1 MNTTYQPEHEE
12 TLDPE
17 NWDLARDLGHRMIDD
32 LIDYWQTV
40 RERPVWQRLPAEVK
54 ERFDEPLPE
63 EPQGMQQAYQDF
75 QDLVLPYPKGNIH
88 PRFWGWVDGTGT
100 VFGAFA
106 EMLAAGMNSNLG
118 VADHSAVHVERQVI
132 NWSKKMLGFPGAASG
147 ILTSGGSEANLIGL
161 LVARNSVANADIG
174 NYGVGNAEG
183 RLTLYGST
191 ESHSSLM
198 KAADILGLGKDAF
211 RKVPVN
217 ENFEV
222 DVGALR
228 AAIVRDREQGQV
240 PFCIVGNAG
249 TVNTGAID
257 PLAKLAELAQAEKLW
272 FHIDGA
278 FGALAALL
286 PEYEEKIRGLRKADS
301 VAFDFHKWLYVPY
314 EAACVLVRDA
324 EKHRNALAVS
334 ADYLNPQARGMAA
347 GPEPLANYSIQLSR
361 GFKALKVWLS
371 LKEHGIDKYRRLIR
385 QNIHQARYLGSLVEG
400 SPKLELLAPVSLN
413 IVCYRYNP
421 GGFDEDELNRLNQTL
436 LAELQERG
444 IAAPSYTVINGRFA
458 IRMANTNHRS
468 RRKDFHHLVQA
479 SLAIGE
485 AILCARPAEAAAC
498 K

>member
-17 NWDLARDLGHRMIDD
+17 DWDLARGLGHRMIDD
-32 LIDYWQTV
+32 LIDYWKTV
-40 RERPVWQRLPAEVK
+40 RDRPVWKRPPDEVK
-54 ERFDEPLPE
+54 ARFHEPLPE
-63 EPQGMQQAYQDF
+63 KPQGMQQAYRDF
-75 QDLVLPYPKGNIH
+75 QDLVFPYPKGNIH
-88 PRFWGWVDGTGT
+88 PSFWGWVDGTGT

-118 VADHSAVHVERQVI
+118 VADHSAVYVERQVI
-132 NWSKKMLGFPGAASG
+132 SWSKEMLGFPGTASG
-147 ILTSGGSEANLIGL
+147 ILTSGASEANLIGL
-161 LVARNSVANADIG
+161 LVARNSVANTDVG
-174 NYGVGNAEG
+174 NYGMGNAEG

-191 ESHSSLM
+191 ESHSSLI
-198 KAADILGLGKDAF
+198 KAADILGLGKEAF

-217 ENFEV
+217 ENFQI
-222 DVGALR
+222 DLGALR
-228 AAIVRDREQGQV
+228 AAIVRDREQGHV

-257 PLAKLAELAQAEKLW
+257 PLDELAELARAEKLW

-286 PEYEEKIRGLRKADS
+286 PEYENKIRGLSKADS
-301 VAFDFHKWLYVPY
+301 LAFDFHKWLYVPY

-324 EKHRNALAVS
+324 EKHHHALAVS

-347 GPEPLANYSIQLSR
+347 GPEPLSNYGIQLSR

-385 QNIHQARYLGSLVEG
+385 QNIHQARYLGSLVEA
-400 SPKLELLAPVSLN
+400 SQKLELLAPVSLN

-421 GGFDEDELNRLNQTL
+421 GGFDEDALNRLNQTL

-444 IAAPSYTVINGRFA
+444 IAAPSYTVISGRFA
-458 IRMANTNHRS
+458 IRVANTNHRS
-468 RRKDFHHLVQA
+468 RREDFHRLVQA

-485 AILCARPAEAAAC
+485 AILCARPAEAVV
-498 K
+498 